1 MPVEVDEHQLANLQ
15 NTAKIVQG
23 LLQNPKTR
31 GKVLAAYKEAH
42 PNAHVPE
49 IDGQAPVMQRI
60 EGIEKAVVQFINES
74 REQAQKKEVDQ
85 QISRLRSDQEKG
97 RKLLRDKGYT
107 AEGIKALEEFRDTK
121 GLVEYEDAVRLYEL
135 DNPPPQVNDPSGLGG
150 HNFFEAIKHEADQND
165 FHKHLF
171 ETQGNNDGVVEREAM
186 NAIRELRGAGS
197 RR

>member
-23 LLQNPKTR
+23 LLNNPKTR
-31 GKVLAAYKEAH
+31 GKVLAAYKEAN
-42 PNAHVPE
+42 PNVHVPE
-49 IDGQAPVMQRI
+49 IDAQAPVMQRI
-60 EGIEKAVVQFINES
+60 QGIETAVVNFINES
-74 REQAQKKEVDQ
+74 KAQNQKKEVDE
-85 QISRLRSDQEKG
+85 QISRLRTDQEKG
-97 RKLLRDKGYT
+97 RKLLKEKGYT
-107 AEGIKALEEFRDTK
+107 PEGIQALEAFRDTK

-150 HNFFEAIKHEADQND
+150 HNFFEAIRHESDQND

-171 ETQGNNDGVVEREAM
+171 ETQGNNDSVVEREAM
-186 NAIRELRGAGS
+186 NAIRELRGAGP

>member
-1 MPVEVDEHQLANLQ
+1 MAVEVDEVQLANLQ

-49 IDGQAPVMQRI
+49 IDGQAPVIQRI
-60 EGIEKAVVQFINES
+60 EGIERAVMTFITES
-74 REQAQKKEVDQ
+74 KTAADKKEVDG
-85 QISRLRSDQEKG
+85 QIARLRSDQEKG
-97 RKLLRDKGYT
+97 RKLLKDKGYT
-107 AEGIKALEEFRDTK
+107 PEGIKALEEFRDTK

-150 HNFFEAIKHEADQND
+150 HNFFEAIRHEADQND